1 MPSTVIEP
9 MQPFAPTMTA
19 TWPAFDFYR
28 KFTST
33 ERIRAR
39 ALASVDPVADDIM
52 RTLDAAIASGSNVR
66 ADDPDTI
73 NGLNY
78 LSAYG
83 PADGNGAVLAVGRA
97 VEILT

>member
-1 MPSTVIEP
+1 MNIYEP
-9 MQPFAPTMTA
+9 MQPFAPPVAA

-83 PADGNGAVLAVGRA
+83 PADGNGAVLAAGRA
-97 VEILT
+97 AEILA